1 MPAEHCACLRTPA
14 AAQLGLSRP
23 MFLRAAPGH
32 STAKLLLQ
40 RCRSLPPKKRLVCP
54 VAPRTAACRAISRAR
69 CRCVC
74 HCLFPPAPPFS
85 ALQPCARV
93 TCVHI
98 AGAAGWPWRAAA
110 TLGSVWPAT
119 KVCDSHRKLL
129 VGIFIVVTAVQANAF
144 LARQPLFPNAL
155 RWLNCLCPCR
165 HRQLLPLASLL
176 PAQQS
181 AVDDCVVIPRK
192 KCFIFLASL
201 CVGRHS
207 WRCAHVFRVR

>member
-1 MPAEHCACLRTPA
+1 MCGSSRARTLRSSARRLSWRLWVPAVHCACLRTPA

-40 RCRSLPPKKRLVCP
+40 RCRSLPQKKRLVCP

-93 TCVHI
+93 TCVRI
-98 AGAAGWPWRAAA
+98 AGAAGWPWRAVA
-110 TLGSVWPAT
+110 TLGSVGPAT

-144 LARQPLFPNAL
+144 LARLFTHNPCSLTPCGGSTASVLVDTDSSYRLL
-155 RWLNCLCPCR
+155 RCYL
-165 HRQLLPLASLL
+165 H
-176 PAQQS
+176 
-181 AVDDCVVIPRK
+181 
-192 KCFIFLASL
+192 
-201 CVGRHS
+201 
-207 WRCAHVFRVR
+207 